1 MLQGNIDL
9 NCFLHF
15 GYHMSFRLLRNWH
28 IISCRFVTQMQAKKT
43 LRCLKGVKRLHIIGQ
58 TNPVNKQTAATLN
71 YIQSWNKLQAEIRN
85 RRAFMVTEGRNRKKK
100 QENQMKL
107 EAKLQN
113 LQVNFS

>member
-1 MLQGNIDL
+1 
-9 NCFLHF
+9 
-15 GYHMSFRLLRNWH
+15 
-28 IISCRFVTQMQAKKT
+28 MQAKKT